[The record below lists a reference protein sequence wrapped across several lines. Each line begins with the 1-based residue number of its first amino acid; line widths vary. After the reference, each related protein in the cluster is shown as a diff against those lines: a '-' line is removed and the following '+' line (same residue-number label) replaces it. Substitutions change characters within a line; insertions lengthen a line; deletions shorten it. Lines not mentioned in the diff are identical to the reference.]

1 VYAHVDPAIDRSRRG
16 VLHRCGGHQCPPQG
30 CEQVRQDGEQEQLDR
45 APAGTSH
52 RTAVPRSVYQTI
64 ASPGRPLDSAVHHSA
79 RAWFGA
85 DFSTVRIHTDAAAA
99 RSAHD
104 VDAHAYTVGDH
115 VVFAAGRYQPDSD
128 TGRHTLAHELTHVLQ
143 QRASGATHRLPL
155 TISDPAHDD
164 ERQAETLSD
173 AALSGNRASTLT
185 GVSSGQPGTI
195 YRQAPTT
202 TTFSSPAN
210 VCSPQ
215 QTRALVPAVT
225 NAQRWL
231 NYADIRLS
239 WYAAAPTSPIGR
251 AAGQSVLRHFAA
263 SDARTVRYVQ
273 NIIRLVANRLRT
285 DPSAPNPLTVQC
297 HGGTDPSC
305 GHSGAYVQGNLLVF
319 CPSMF
324 RGDPAEQAMGV
335 IHEIV
340 HSIIGPGP
348 MHITDRAYRQDRL
361 YGRLS
366 PGEALTNAESYA
378 MLVRDLAV
386 GRVSGTAPR
395 DTFEDCPGWQ
405 GALATAIGRAQR
417 WNRDA
422 EVLVHDRRPGLLSQW
437 TALATT
443 YLGGESPAQVAA
455 AATVYD
461 GAKTR
466 LQEPVDFECEPAGG
480 GRCDRSSTYWYSTG
494 DFHIC
499 PSWRNRATDDDRAE
513 ALLVGLYGYFGLVDD
528 NQRRVNLA
536 RLARAIHFQFWAPPT
551 AADVSAAL
559 TAAAATPQPAAAPP
573 PGPVP
578 RL

>member
-417 WNRDA
+417 WNATPRYSCTTGA
-422 EVLVHDRRPGLLSQW
+422 PGCCLSGRRSPPPTSAASRRLRSPPLRRSTMAPRPGFRNRW
-437 TALATT
+437 T
-443 YLGGESPAQVAA
+443 SSVSRPVAA
-455 AATVYD
+455 GAT
-461 GAKTR
+461 GRQRTGTR
-466 LQEPVDFECEPAGG
+466 
-480 GRCDRSSTYWYSTG
+480 
-494 DFHIC
+494 
-499 PSWRNRATDDDRAE
+499 RATSTSARPGATGPRTTTGRRRCSS
-513 ALLVGLYGYFGLVDD
+513 ACTATSGSLTTTNVG
-528 NQRRVNLA
+528 
-536 RLARAIHFQFWAPPT
+536 
-551 AADVSAAL
+551 
-559 TAAAATPQPAAAPP
+559 
-573 PGPVP
+573 
-578 RL
+578 

>member
-1 VYAHVDPAIDRSRRG
+1 MRLPVQFVTSMPCGDVSVTAIRWTAYVYAHVDPAIDRSRRG

-128 TGRHTLAHELTHVLQ
+128 T
-143 QRASGATHRLPL
+143 
-155 TISDPAHDD
+155 
-164 ERQAETLSD
+164 
-173 AALSGNRASTLT
+173 ALSGNRASTLT

-210 VCSPQ
+210 VCSPP

-340 HSIIGPGP
+340 HSI
-348 MHITDRAYRQDRL
+348 
-361 YGRLS
+361 
-366 PGEALTNAESYA
+366 
-378 MLVRDLAV
+378 
-386 GRVSGTAPR
+386 
-395 DTFEDCPGWQ
+395 
-405 GALATAIGRAQR
+405 
-417 WNRDA
+417 
-422 EVLVHDRRPGLLSQW
+422 
-437 TALATT
+437 
-443 YLGGESPAQVAA
+443 
-455 AATVYD
+455 
-461 GAKTR
+461 
-466 LQEPVDFECEPAGG
+466 
-480 GRCDRSSTYWYSTG
+480 
-494 DFHIC
+494 
-499 PSWRNRATDDDRAE
+499 
-513 ALLVGLYGYFGLVDD
+513 
-528 NQRRVNLA
+528 
-536 RLARAIHFQFWAPPT
+536 
-551 AADVSAAL
+551 
-559 TAAAATPQPAAAPP
+559 
-573 PGPVP
+573 
-578 RL
+578 